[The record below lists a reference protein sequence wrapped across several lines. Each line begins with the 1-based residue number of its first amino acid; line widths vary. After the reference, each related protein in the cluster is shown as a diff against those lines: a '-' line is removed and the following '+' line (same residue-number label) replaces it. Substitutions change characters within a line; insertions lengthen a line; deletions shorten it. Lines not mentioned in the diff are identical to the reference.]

1 MALWVFRTC
10 SPVDLTICLPGL
22 TGPAVNIGVHGI
34 MGIPYLFICRPVNLS
49 SRVERSRGK
58 YRNAGHYGYFVL
70 FSSGRVNPEFGQVL
84 FFVIMDILYFFTC
97 RPVNL
102 SPAFGRSRGQ

>member
-1 MALWVFRTC
+1 MSFWIFCTF
-10 SPVDLTICLPGL
+10 SPVDLSPCLPGL

-49 SRVERSRGK
+49 TRADRSRGK
-58 YRNAGHYGYFVL
+58 HRNAGHCGYFVL
-70 FSSGRVNPEFGQVL
+70 FSSGHMNPEFGQVM
-84 FFVIMDILYFFTC
+84 FYVIMDILYFFTC

-102 SPAFGRSRGQ
+102 SPRSRGQ